1 MMQVSEFDLLKKHRR
16 IGIYGGSFDPVHRAH
31 LAVGRE
37 LKRLFELDIFVFI
50 PAFHAPH
57 KRRKAPTPALDRYA
71 MLCLATND
79 EPEFLVSKMEIDLPD
94 RPYSIQ
100 TLTRLRRELRDA
112 EIFFTM
118 GADSWADITTWREW
132 EELLLMTNHIIVG
145 RPNAEIS
152 FEQVSDRVRERIID
166 EREAPKIVPAGEHD
180 PHIYITDTVRLD
192 VAATDIR
199 QKIREGDAGWR
210 EDVPKEVA
218 NYIEKYQIYS

>member
-1 MMQVSEFDLLKKHRR
+1 MPSPELEFFKKYKRL
-16 IGIYGGSFDPVHRAH
+16 GVYGGSFDPVHRAH
-31 LAVGRE
+31 LAVAKE
-37 LKRLFELDIFVFI
+37 LTKLFALDIFVFI

-79 EPEFLVSKMEIDLPD
+79 EPLFLISKMEIDVPE

-100 TLTRLRRELRDA
+100 TLTRLGNELPDS
-112 EIFFTM
+112 EIFFAM
-118 GADSWADITTWREW
+118 GADSWMDITTWREW
-132 EELLLMTNHIIVG
+132 EELLLLTNHIVVG
-145 RPNAEIS
+145 RPNIEIS
-152 FEQVSDRVRERIID
+152 FDHITDRVRERIID
-166 EREAPKIVPAGEHD
+166 ARGDDAKISQANDHV
-180 PHIYITDTVRLD
+180 PHIYITDTVNLD

-199 QKIREGDAGWR
+199 QKIREDDAGWR